1 MMRAH
6 FVGIGGVGMS
16 GIAKILLKMGHQV
29 SGSDLVRNDK
39 IVGLEELG
47 ARITIGHNAANLGDA
62 EIVVASTAIPKDN
75 IELVSAHQR
84 GIPVISRAQMLGR
97 LMANHRGIAVS
108 GTHGKTTTT
117 SMISMILTTA
127 GLNPTVA
134 IGGEVG
140 DLGSNAVYGSG
151 DIMVAEADESDGS
164 FLELPC
170 HTALV
175 TNIDSEHMDY
185 YKDLDHILASFHRFL
200 EQLPDD
206 GAAVVCT
213 DCPNVKKLVE
223 RTSKPVITY
232 GLTGEPDISAKMV
245 HLMGLGST
253 FDVFLGREYYGTFEL
268 SVPGKY
274 NVVNALAAIATA
286 RRYGVPKER
295 IFEALRNFHG
305 AKRRFEI
312 LGMKDD
318 VLVVDDYAHHPTEI
332 RSVLT
337 AAKELDRR
345 VVAVFQPHR
354 YSRTKFFLT
363 DFASAFADAD
373 VVVLTDIYPA
383 FEAPIP
389 GISGQLLATET
400 AKYHNHV
407 IYAGHH
413 QGVVGA
419 LREVGQ
425 PGDLVIV
432 MGAGDIRKVGEQFL
446 LDDAASV
453 QAAASGR

>member
-170 HTALV
+170 HTAVV
-175 TNIDSEHMDY
+175 TNIDSGAHG
-185 YKDLDHILASFHRFL
+185 LLQRFRPHPCIL
-200 EQLPDD
+200 P
-206 GAAVVCT
+206 
-213 DCPNVKKLVE
+213 P
-223 RTSKPVITY
+223 
-232 GLTGEPDISAKMV
+232 IS
-245 HLMGLGST
+245 
-253 FDVFLGREYYGTFEL
+253 
-268 SVPGKY
+268 
-274 NVVNALAAIATA
+274 
-286 RRYGVPKER
+286 
-295 IFEALRNFHG
+295 
-305 AKRRFEI
+305 
-312 LGMKDD
+312 
-318 VLVVDDYAHHPTEI
+318 
-332 RSVLT
+332 
-337 AAKELDRR
+337 
-345 VVAVFQPHR
+345 
-354 YSRTKFFLT
+354 
-363 DFASAFADAD
+363 
-373 VVVLTDIYPA
+373 
-383 FEAPIP
+383 
-389 GISGQLLATET
+389 
-400 AKYHNHV
+400 
-407 IYAGHH
+407 
-413 QGVVGA
+413 
-419 LREVGQ
+419 
-425 PGDLVIV
+425 
-432 MGAGDIRKVGEQFL
+432 
-446 LDDAASV
+446 
-453 QAAASGR
+453 